1 MADRTQRDRVVIVTG
16 AAQGI
21 GEATARRFAE
31 EGARLVLSDLT
42 ADVADI
48 AADIVKS
55 FPSSTAVGIL
65 ADVTDPE
72 ACDSL
77 VATAIEHHGG
87 LDVLVVAGAV
97 LQKKGPLAQLALEEW
112 DRVMAMN
119 AKGPF
124 LLCRSAIPALPR
136 PGGTI
141 VLLASFAG
149 QVGLAEY
156 SAYSASKGA
165 IRMLTQSLALELAAD
180 GITVNAVAPAYV
192 ESAMVRQALENAA
205 AELGISVDKAQA
217 QRDSAIPLRRQATAR
232 EVADAMLFLASPAAS
247 YITGACLDINGG
259 VILR

>member
-1 MADRTQRDRVVIVTG
+1 MAERTQRVVIVTG

-42 ADVADI
+42 AEVADVAADI
-48 AADIVKS
+48 ARS
-55 FPSSTAVGIL
+55 FPSSAAIGIA
-65 ADVTDPE
+65 ADVTKPD
-72 ACDSL
+72 ACDGL
-77 VATAIEHHGG
+77 VAAAIEQHGG

-97 LQKKGPLAQLALEEW
+97 LQKKGPLAQLAPEEW
-112 DRVMAMN
+112 DRVMTMN

-136 PGGTI
+136 PGGAI

-149 QVGLAEY
+149 QVGQAEY

-165 IRMLTQSLALELAAD
+165 VRMLTQSLALELAAE
-180 GITVNAVAPAYV
+180 GITVNAIAPAYV
-192 ESAMVRQALENAA
+192 ESAMGRQALESVAA
-205 AELGISVDKAQA
+205 GSGISLDEAQA

>member
-1 MADRTQRDRVVIVTG
+1 MAEQRVVIVTG

-42 ADVADI
+42 ADVIDV
-48 AADIVKS
+48 AADILKS
-55 FPSSTAVGIL
+55 FPSSAAIGIA
-65 ADVTDPE
+65 ADVTDPG
-72 ACDSL
+72 ACDGL
-77 VATAIEHHGG
+77 VAAAVERHGG

-97 LQKKGPLAQLALEEW
+97 LQKKGPLAQLAPEEW

-124 LLCRSAIPALPR
+124 LLCRSAIPVLPR
-136 PGGTI
+136 PGGAI
-141 VLLASFAG
+141 VLLASFSGEVG
-149 QVGLAEY
+149 QAWY

-165 IRMLTQSLALELAAD
+165 VRMLTQSLALELAAE
-180 GITVNAVAPAYV
+180 GITVNAIAPAYV
-192 ESAMVRQALENAA
+192 ESAMGRQAIESTAA
-205 AELGISVDKAQA
+205 GSGISVDEARA

-232 EVADAMLFLASPAAS
+232 EVADAMLFLASPASS

-259 VILR
+259 VVLR